1 MDKIFG
7 HFGPTFGILGLAKF
21 QKIDF
26 FQLKSIFSI
35 KGPVTIE
42 GLRGVVGV
50 FWGCLDSSASREAAR
65 LDDHP
70 KGLRVY
76 RDRTGDRYIYI
87 YISVY
92 S

>member
-1 MDKIFG
+1 MPLPPIFLGESEKNTLDKIFG
-7 HFGPTFGILGLAKF
+7 HFGPIFGILGLAKF

-50 FWGCLDSSASREAAR
+50 FWGCLD
-65 LDDHP
+65 
-70 KGLRVY
+70 RVL
-76 RDRTGDRYIYI
+76 
-87 YISVY
+87 SVY
-92 S
+92 